1 MDTARA
7 AAMSDPDLNR
17 HFRRRW
23 ESPPPKTKSPLA
35 GDTAQRAEI
44 ESTAMQKHLT
54 YASNVFKNF
63 GHAAKNGGGQ

>member
-1 MDTARA
+1 MNAARA
-7 AAMSDPDLNR
+7 AAMSDPEFNR

-44 ESTAMQKHLT
+44 ESTAMQKHLA

-63 GHAAKNGGGQ
+63 GDSSTEEN